1 MSKLIIIRGN
11 SGSGKTTVAKAL
23 QRKFGHNT
31 MVISHDVVRRDMLW
45 VRDGEGTKA
54 LPLLIH
60 LLQYGR
66 KNSEVVI
73 LEGILDA
80 GVYRELFETAKK
92 EFSSNIYAYYYDL
105 PFEETLLRHQTKPNC
120 HEFGEED
127 MRRWW
132 NEKDFIGS
140 IPEKALTK
148 EISLEDA
155 AELIYHEV
163 TAAPEAAGK
172 GAPDKAELLQNL
184 DKLHT
189 TELGAVRIQKN
200 LSLNTDDVVGWCR
213 EKIQREEASI
223 SRKGKNWYVV
233 ADGCEITVN
242 AYSCTIITA
251 HVIKTDKKL

>member
-60 LLQYGR
+60 LLRYGR

-80 GVYRELFETAKK
+80 RVYQELFETAKR

-120 HEFGEED
+120 HEFGKED

-132 NEKDFIGS
+132 NEKDFIGI
-140 IPEKALTK
+140 IPEKLLTK
-148 EISLEDA
+148 EISLEEA
-155 AELIYHEV
+155 VELIYREV
-163 TAAPEAAGK
+163 MTAPEVVAQ
-172 GAPDKAELLQNL
+172 GAFDKEELLQNL
-184 DKLHT
+184 DKLYT
-189 TELGAVRIQKN
+189 TDLGAARIQKN

-213 EKIQREEASI
+213 EKIRSEQAVI
-223 SRKGKNWYVV
+223 SRKGKNWYVLV
-233 ADGCEITVN
+233 DDCKITVN
-242 AYSCTIITA
+242 ASSYTVITA
-251 HVIKTDKKL
+251 HLQRLK